1 MSDRL
6 NWRKSSSSMG
16 GGDGND
22 CVELALLPDG
32 STALRDSK
40 LGEASP
46 VLTLNRS
53 DLAALLNG
61 AKAGE
66 FDS

>member
-6 NWRKSSSSMG
+6 MWRKSSSSMG

-40 LGEASP
+40 LGNASP
-46 VLTLNRS
+46 VLTFSRS
-53 DLAALLNG
+53 DLTALLNS
-61 AKAGE
+61 AKAGK